1 MRNTKF
7 HSHRSL
13 TMVCGLMILFFL
25 TRITFAQEKKQEDL
39 AAQARDPTASVTAFQ
54 IRYDYTASFHG
65 FSDAD
70 QGAIVLQPI
79 IPFEFAGLRNI
90 ARITLPYVTNT
101 PDFGSLSDNI
111 DQNPIPPNYIATED
125 KSGLGDTVLLD
136 VALFDTSWGRWGLGP
151 VLSIP
156 TATDDTLGTGKWSI
170 GPAAVA
176 ITRADKL
183 MFGLLGMGLFSVA
196 GDSDRGHV
204 SAVTFQPFASY
215 DLGGGWST
223 GLSEVSYTYNF
234 KLGKWAAVPIGGRIE
249 KLVQMGK
256 FPVRIFFDA
265 EYNLKNDDIAPKWTF
280 RLAFI
285 PLL

>member
-1 MRNTKF
+1 MGNTKF
-7 HSHRSL
+7 YRIL
-13 TMVCGLMILFFL
+13 TTVGGFLLLFFL
-25 TRITFAQEKKQEDL
+25 APMTFAQEEKQADL

-65 FSDAD
+65 VSGAD

-79 IPFEFAGLRNI
+79 IPFKFAGLKNI
-90 ARITLPYVTNT
+90 ARITMPYLTNT
-101 PDFGSLSDNI
+101 PDFSALGDDI
-111 DQNPIPPNYIATED
+111 DQNPIPPNYIATKD

-136 VALFDTSWGRWGLGP
+136 VALFDTSWGRWGIGP
-151 VLSIP
+151 VLSLP
-156 TATDDTLGTGKWSI
+156 TASDDALGTGKWSA
-170 GPAAVA
+170 GPAVVG
-176 ITRADKL
+176 ITSVDKL
-183 MFGLLGMGLFSVA
+183 MFGLLGMGLFSVT
-196 GDSDRGHV
+196 GDSDRKDV

-234 KLGKWAAVPIGGRIE
+234 ELGKWAGVPIGGRIE
-249 KLVQMGK
+249 KLVQIGK

-265 EYNLKNDDIAPKWTF
+265 EYNLMYDDIAPQWTF